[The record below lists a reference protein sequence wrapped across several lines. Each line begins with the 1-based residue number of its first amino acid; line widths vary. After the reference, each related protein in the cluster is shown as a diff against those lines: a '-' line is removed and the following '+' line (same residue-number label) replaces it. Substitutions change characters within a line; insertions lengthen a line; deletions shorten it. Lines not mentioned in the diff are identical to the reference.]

1 MEPKHHV
8 VHTILFVLCAV
19 LTFAY
24 WGVSE
29 KTIGGVEL
37 SNFKLLKLSDV
48 ASNDAIETHDMLLK
62 KWKCTVPVPNSTAVA
77 LVEPWGPDSM
87 CRCIH
92 MNTCSGKGC
101 STVETDCSDKVVPSY
116 AQVYAGYDSSHYNI
130 LLALFYLHI
139 AVMLNM
145 YIETR
150 EDELRKEREY
160 SVDDNQIDA
169 PNQKEFSTSTDDF
182 KDYLANTAPPQ
193 RDPPNQPQGQSERS
207 SRRQR
212 EQSKR
217 GYYEVEPSVTNYQ
230 EFDGRKKTR
239 VRSNLG
245 YIYLGG
251 NGLKS
256 NGQNNGEATEV
267 NGNKAVVVRTW
278 GQFWLSI
285 VKNKTGRLLILFILS
300 GVCTGISWNLLFGVK
315 IDFRQPGQ
323 TCSGETCMT
332 ETLISVV
339 TITISTVD
347 AIMFLVFAMEKY
359 IRHNFTF
366 EFSISAMS
374 AWEGVHNTVAF
385 MLLVSSF
392 STMSGVHDDTT
403 LLFDILM
410 VVFIGFLQSIQHII
424 MLQREEVIA
433 YCRHE
438 GIKVGDVFDK
448 EHTVEET
455 ILSYYLYTRL
465 FLFLVII
472 LAVFVFMERLQPSIS
487 SSGFS
492 ENWNSYMRNAVLLL
506 SLAPSVIADVGYEVS
521 HIVNMRTTGV
531 YSPYIGAHVWR
542 RAVFLSAMILYIVIS
557 LKVYQRDTT
566 ALGL

>member
-1 MEPKHHV
+1 
-8 VHTILFVLCAV
+8 
-19 LTFAY
+19 
-24 WGVSE
+24 
-29 KTIGGVEL
+29 
-37 SNFKLLKLSDV
+37 
-48 ASNDAIETHDMLLK
+48 
-62 KWKCTVPVPNSTAVA
+62 
-77 LVEPWGPDSM
+77 
-87 CRCIH
+87 
-92 MNTCSGKGC
+92 
-101 STVETDCSDKVVPSY
+101 
-116 AQVYAGYDSSHYNI
+116 
-130 LLALFYLHI
+130 
-139 AVMLNM
+139 
-145 YIETR
+145 
-150 EDELRKEREY
+150 
-160 SVDDNQIDA
+160 
-169 PNQKEFSTSTDDF
+169 
-182 KDYLANTAPPQ
+182 
-193 RDPPNQPQGQSERS
+193 
-207 SRRQR
+207 
-212 EQSKR
+212 
-217 GYYEVEPSVTNYQ
+217 
-230 EFDGRKKTR
+230 
-239 VRSNLG
+239 
-245 YIYLGG
+245 
-251 NGLKS
+251 
-256 NGQNNGEATEV
+256 
-267 NGNKAVVVRTW
+267 
-278 GQFWLSI
+278 
-285 VKNKTGRLLILFILS
+285 
-300 GVCTGISWNLLFGVK
+300 
-315 IDFRQPGQ
+315 
-323 TCSGETCMT
+323 MT

-339 TITISTVD
+339 TIAISTVD
-347 AIMFLVFAMEKY
+347 TIMFLAFAMEKY

-472 LAVFVFMERLQPSIS
+472 LAVFVFMDRLQPSIS

>member
-130 LLALFYLHI
+130 LLALVYLHI
-139 AVMLNM
+139 GVMLNM

-150 EDELRKEREY
+150 EDELRNEREN

-169 PNQKEFSTSTDDF
+169 PNQTE
-182 KDYLANTAPPQ
+182 YLMSPEKLVKYIRNTAPPPD
-193 RDPPNQPQGQSERS
+193 RDPPDRPQRQSERS
-207 SRRQR
+207 NRRQR
-212 EQSKR
+212 EQSYEEPEDSNTRGRSQTKR
-217 GYYEVEPSVTNYQ
+217 SRPPGM
-230 EFDGRKKTR
+230 
-239 VRSNLG
+239 RSQLG

-251 NGLKS
+251 GGLNS
-256 NGQNNGEATEV
+256 GGQNNCETTPADGT
-267 NGNKAVVVRTW
+267 GAVVVRTW

-347 AIMFLVFAMEKY
+347 AIMFFVFAMEKY

-433 YCRHE
+433 YCRNE

-448 EHTVEET
+448 EHTVEES